1 MCTMLNKIWFS
12 NDVLLLL
19 LHLHISIFI
28 EVQPL
33 KGPAISTDNDMCE

>member
-1 MCTMLNKIWFS
+1 MCTML